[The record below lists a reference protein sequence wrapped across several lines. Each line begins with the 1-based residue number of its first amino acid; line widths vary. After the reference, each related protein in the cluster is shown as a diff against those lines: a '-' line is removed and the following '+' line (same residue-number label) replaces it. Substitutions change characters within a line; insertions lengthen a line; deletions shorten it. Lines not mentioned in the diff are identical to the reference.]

1 MTRTVA
7 KWLVRFALFIPC
19 FVLVLL
25 LLLGGLLFTQAGLN
39 LAIWGA
45 QKALPQLTVDEA
57 EGAIL
62 TGITLHQVNFSDP
75 DLFIELHAKKVQLEL
90 DAECLFEP
98 RVCIDNLALESLSF
112 ALTGTAPT
120 QEEPTPSEPL
130 TEIALPISVSVNR
143 VQLNDIALDV
153 LGTEIKWKSFS
164 TAATM
169 EGRVLTLHPTKWD
182 GIDITLAPTDA
193 NASVEKASTDK
204 AATDKNA
211 DIELPEVLIPLDVV
225 VEGFDI
231 HNFALHGESPVKVN
245 HLGLKAKASDHLVS
259 IEKLV
264 LDMPE
269 VSADASTEIELKGD
283 YSLPKLTL
291 NAKLNQTELKGQT
304 LALKADGS
312 VAKLNL
318 NADFGG
324 VIKAHLEGNLKPLQA
339 VLPFDL
345 SLSQG
350 EVQWP
355 LTGKYDYR
363 SDIESIDIK
372 GNLDAYQISLALK
385 AQGKDIPDLDLDTSA
400 SGTLESID
408 VHSLVLNTLGGR
420 VSGQVEADWSKL
432 VKWNTTLGLDS
443 IQPGL
448 QWPEAEGN
456 ISGSITTNGSLTES
470 GGWKVGVPLLAI
482 QGLIRDYPLYINGQL
497 DAADINKSGEPS
509 IHTEGLE
516 LSHGPN
522 NLFVS
527 GSLDKQWGLD
537 VELNFPEFVKSI
549 PELRGHMYGKVN
561 LRGEFEEPQIKIE
574 LSVNEVDWKQEVTV
588 ESVALFGDISPLPAP
603 KGDLSLVVKNVKAQ
617 DQHIDNVDLEFSGT
631 QEAHQLTLDV
641 LSDLVSTSLKVVGG
655 LTDKPE
661 MVWQGELQRAE
672 ITSEQG
678 TWTLAD
684 KAALGFN
691 MATNLASVQAHCWNQ
706 QDASLC
712 LTKDLSAGES
722 GEANIA
728 IKQFNFEQIKRFV
741 PQETDLQG
749 EVNATAWASWA
760 PNAKPELKVSVYLPE
775 GQVTQSLDAPVT
787 LGWNNITLDAELE
800 NDNLRSRWS
809 LDLVDNGV
817 IDGQANIANVQ
828 SNNQAIDGK
837 LGIRDIHLGMLKP
850 LLGEFSK
857 ADANIHSDLTFSGPL
872 LHPKLQGDFVIEK
885 LIAKGDI
892 TPVDVNEGQ
901 ISVAFNGYD
910 AVLNAQI
917 HTPDGT
923 LNLDGDGNWA
933 DLKAWRGNLAVFA
946 EELNVKLPPMVHIK
960 VKPDLKISATPKLAK
975 IEGDIHLPWGRIEV
989 EELPPSAVG
998 VSSDEVL
1005 LDENFKPV
1013 EEKQPL
1019 PMNIQTNVNVKIGDD
1034 FRLSAFGLLG
1044 NLKGDL
1050 KVSQRDKGPF
1060 VVGEVNILDGSYRSF
1075 GQDLLIQTGKILMNG
1090 PVDQPYVVITAI
1102 RNPDNIQDDV
1112 TAGIRVD
1119 GPADNPQVSIFS
1131 DPAMPQ
1137 ANALSYLL
1145 RGRDID
1151 AEAGGNLMTTT
1162 LIGLSLAKSGKVVG
1176 EIGQAF
1182 GVQDLQ
1188 LDTAGSGD
1196 DSQVTV
1202 SGYILPGL
1210 KVTYGVG
1217 IFNSLGEFT
1226 VRYRLMQDLYVEAVS
1241 GLDSAVDLIYQF
1253 EFD

>member
-25 LLLGGLLFTQAGLN
+25 LLLGGLLFTQTGLN
-39 LAIWGA
+39 LAMWGA
-45 QKALPQLTVDEA
+45 QKALPQLTVEEA

-62 TGITLHQVNFSDP
+62 TGITLRQVNFKDP
-75 DLFIELHAKKVQLEL
+75 ELFIDLQAKAVQLEL
-90 DAECLFEP
+90 NAECLFEP
-98 RVCIDNLALESLSF
+98 RVCVDNLTLESLSF
-112 ALTGTAPT
+112 ALSGEASPA

-130 TEIALPISVSVNR
+130 TEITLPIPVSINR

-153 LGTEIKWKSFS
+153 LGTEIQWKSFS
-164 TAATM
+164 TAVTM
-169 EGRVLTLHPTKWD
+169 EGRVLTLHSTMLND
-182 GIDITLAPTDA
+182 MDMTLAPTDA
-193 NASVEKASTDK
+193 NKKTETAIAE
-204 AATDKNA
+204 AAEGNTA
-211 DIELPEVLIPLDVV
+211 DIELPEVWIPLDVV
-225 VEGFDI
+225 VEGVEVR
-231 HNFALHGESPVKVN
+231 NFTLQGESPVKVR
-245 HLGLKAKASDHLVS
+245 HFGLKAKASDHWVS

-269 VSADASTEIELKGD
+269 VTVDASTEIELKGD
-283 YSLPKLTL
+283 YRLPKLAL
-291 NAKLNQTELKGQT
+291 DAKLNQTELKGQT
-304 LALKADGS
+304 LSLKANGS
-312 VAKLNL
+312 VADLNL
-318 NADFGG
+318 NADLGG
-324 VIKAHLEGNLKPLQA
+324 VIKAHLEGSLKPLQA

-355 LTGKYDYR
+355 LTGEADYR
-363 SDIESIDIK
+363 SDIDSIDIK
-372 GNLDAYQISLALK
+372 GNLDAYQLFVALK
-385 AQGKDIPDLDLDTSA
+385 AQGKDLPDMELVTSA
-400 SGTLESID
+400 KGTLER
-408 VHSLVLNTLGGR
+408 VNVNSLVLKTLGGQ
-420 VSGQVEADWSKL
+420 VSGQVTADWSKL
-432 VKWNTTLGLDS
+432 VTWNATLGLDS
-443 IQPGL
+443 LQPGL
-448 QWPEAEGN
+448 QWPDTEGN
-456 ISGSITTNGSLTES
+456 ISGSITTNGSLTEK
-470 GGWKVGVPLLAI
+470 GGWKVSVPLLAI
-482 QGLIRDYPLYINGQL
+482 QGLIRDYPLSINGQL
-497 DAADINKSGEPS
+497 DAEDINKSGEPS
-509 IHTEGLE
+509 IYTKGVE

-527 GSLDKQWGLD
+527 GSLDKQWGMD

-561 LRGEFEEPQIKIE
+561 LRGEFKEPQIKVDV
-574 LSVNEVDWKQEVTV
+574 SVNEVDWKQEVTV
-588 ESVALFGDISPLPAP
+588 ESVTLSGDISPLPAP
-603 KGDLSLVVKNVKAQ
+603 KGDVSLIVKNVKAQ
-617 DQHIDNVDLEFSGT
+617 DRYIENVDLQFSGT

-641 LSDLVSTSLKVVGG
+641 LSDWVSTSLKVVGG
-655 LTDKPE
+655 LTEKPE
-661 MVWQGELQRAE
+661 MVWKGELQRAD

-678 TWTLAD
+678 TWTLEEA
-684 KAALGFN
+684 AALGFN

-706 QDASLC
+706 KGASLC

-728 IKQFNFEQIKRFV
+728 IKQFNFDQIKRFV
-741 PQETDLQG
+741 PPETDLKG
-749 EVNATAWASWA
+749 EVNASAWARWA
-760 PNAKPELKVSVYLPE
+760 PNAKPELTVSISLPE
-775 GQVTQSLDAPVT
+775 GQVTQSLDAPITV
-787 LGWNNITLDAELE
+787 GWNGITLDAELE
-800 NDNLRSRWS
+800 NDTLRSRWS
-809 LDLVDNGV
+809 LDLTDNGV
-817 IDGQANIANVQ
+817 IDGQANINNVQ
-828 SNNQAIDGK
+828 SNNQTINGK

-850 LLGEFSK
+850 LLGEFSE
-857 ADANIHSDLTFSGPL
+857 ADANIYSDLTFSGPL
-872 LHPKLQGDFVIEK
+872 LHPKLKGDFVVEK
-885 LIAKGDI
+885 LIAKGEI
-892 TPVDVNEGQ
+892 TPVDVDEGR

-910 AVLNAQI
+910 AVVSAKIN
-917 HTPDGT
+917 TPDGT
-923 LNLDGDGNWA
+923 LNVNGDGHWA

-960 VKPDLKISATPKLAK
+960 VKPDLNISVTPDLAK

-989 EELPPSAVG
+989 EELPPSAVA

-1005 LDENFKPV
+1005 LDENFNPV

-1060 VVGEVNILDGSYRSF
+1060 VVGEVNILNGSYRSF
-1075 GQDLLIQTGKILMNG
+1075 GQDLLIQKGKILMNG
-1090 PVDQPYVVITAI
+1090 PVDQPYVAITAI

-1119 GPADNPQVSIFS
+1119 GPADTPQVSIFS

-1145 RGRDID
+1145 RGRNID
-1151 AEAGGNLMTTT
+1151 AEAGGNLMATT

-1241 GLDSAVDLIYQF
+1241 GLGSAVDLIYQF